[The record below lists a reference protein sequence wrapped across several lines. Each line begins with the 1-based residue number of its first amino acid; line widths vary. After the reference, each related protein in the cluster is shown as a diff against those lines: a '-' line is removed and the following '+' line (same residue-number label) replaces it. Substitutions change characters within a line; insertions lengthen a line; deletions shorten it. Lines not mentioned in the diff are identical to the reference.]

1 MPCTAG
7 ASGRTLVEATHINKS
22 LHFLSVCIRALHDRA
37 KLQERFGRQG
47 MERGRAMMRAA
58 QQVHVPYRNSVLTS
72 LLRDSLGGNSL
83 TRVIATVSAAGS
95 NTGES
100 VSTCRF
106 AQMIARIRNAPAVN
120 VETDPAVLVQQLR
133 R

>member
-1 MPCTAG
+1 
-7 ASGRTLVEATHINKS
+7 
-22 LHFLSVCIRALHDRA
+22 
-37 KLQERFGRQG
+37 
-47 MERGRAMMRAA
+47 MRAA